1 MAASWRLNENIEKA
15 DARITEASETLGRY
29 FPLSDALQ
37 LLRAA
42 KHRNPLEQQLRQHEA
57 FAAILEEVASHV
69 TTHHEAVTEEQKE
82 FKARLREAK
91 REAKEANDEANALQ
105 SQLSKLTPKQPVK
118 PVPAPNP
125 AAPAQEAK
133 PFPSS
138 PASLPETMKPAG
150 DK

>member
-57 FAAILEEVASHV
+57 FAAILEEIASHV

-82 FKARLREAK
+82 YRAKLREAK
-91 REAKEANDEANALQ
+91 KEAKEANDEANALQ
-105 SQLSKLTPKQPVK
+105 VQLSKPTQNQPAK
-118 PVPAPNP
+118 PVSAPLP

-133 PFPSS
+133 PFPSP
-138 PASLPETMKPAG
+138 PASHPETVKPAG
-150 DK
+150 DQ